1 MINIYKKN
9 KLKNTIKGGI
19 IFMTKKSRKVKAMT
33 TSAAMLEAIKQIR
46 KDGIS
51 EQRNMELLK
60 KSGIT
65 NNKGEIISKYKGI
78 ISIKETK

>member
-1 MINIYKKN
+1 
-9 KLKNTIKGGI
+9 
-19 IFMTKKSRKVKAMT
+19 MTKKSRKVKAMT

>member
-1 MINIYKKN
+1 
-9 KLKNTIKGGI
+9 
-19 IFMTKKSRKVKAMT
+19 MTKKSRKVKAMT
-33 TSAAMLEAIKQIR
+33 TSAAMLAAIKQIR

-65 NNKGEIISKYKGI
+65 NNKGEIAPKYKGI